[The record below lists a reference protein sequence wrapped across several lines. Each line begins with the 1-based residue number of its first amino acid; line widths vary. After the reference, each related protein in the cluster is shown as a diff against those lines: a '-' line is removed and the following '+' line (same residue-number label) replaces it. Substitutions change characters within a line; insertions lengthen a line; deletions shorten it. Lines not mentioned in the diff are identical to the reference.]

1 MTATTNAVKFHFLV
15 ENGHS
20 AGYFYKGPN
29 TMSAQFSCVLVSGP
43 GKLIVSAEI
52 RGHQV
57 E

>member
-1 MTATTNAVKFHFLV
+1 MTATTNAVKFQFLV